1 MKNVIKMDTNTLRRL
16 AGPRSFERGEA
27 YFEDGRV
34 GSLVEDKGK
43 ITAFVHG
50 SSKYRVKLWN
60 EDGNLEY
67 ECSCPVGQDGD
78 FCKHCVAVG
87 LTWLA
92 GNDNKGKSTPSSGPK
107 VTFKDIRS
115 FLLTQ
120 DKEALTEMILDQA
133 AEDERL
139 RNKLLLQA
147 AGSKKEGINLTAYKQ
162 AIDNA
167 VNPDGYVGYYEMYDY
182 SQGIDEVVSSISEL
196 LKEGKAAGVIE
207 LCEYALRK
215 VEKAINHVDDSDGHM
230 GGILERLQELHLS
243 ACKKAKPDP
252 EALAKRLFDW
262 EISGEWDT
270 FYGAVKTY
278 AEVLGKKGLDIY
290 RQLAEEEWKKIK
302 PLGPD
307 ENDPDRYGLRFRV
320 THIMEDLAKESG
332 DIETLV
338 AIKSR
343 DLSNS
348 YAFLQIAEAYKES
361 GNRENALDWAERGL
375 KAFPKKPDSRL
386 MDFVAEEYH
395 RLKRHDE
402 AMKLIWAQ
410 FGENHSFHTY
420 DKLKTH
426 ADKTGDWSVWR
437 EKALEIIRKD
447 LKRNKNVG
455 KSPWPW
461 MRGNDYSLLVEIFL
475 FEKDEDAAW
484 KEANEGDCSD
494 SLWLRLAEARGKDHP
509 KDAIAVYQKMIN
521 PIVDRKN
528 NGAYEEARGLIL
540 KIKELMKRTGEES
553 KFASYLN
560 SVRTAHKPKR
570 NFMKLLERI

>member
-1 MKNVIKMDTNTLRRL
+1 MKGAIKMNTNTLRRL

-34 GSLVEDKGK
+34 GSLVEDKGE
-43 ITAFVHG
+43 ITAIIHG

-60 EDGNLEY
+60 EDDNLEY

-87 LTWLA
+87 LGWLA
-92 GNDNKGKSTPSSGPK
+92 GNDNKGKSIPSSGSK

-115 FLLTQ
+115 YLLTQ
-120 DKEALTEMILDQA
+120 DKETLTEMILDQA

-147 AGSKKEGINLTAYKQ
+147 AGSKKEGINLTAYRQ

-167 VNPDGYVGYYEMYDY
+167 VNPDGYVSYHEMYDY

-196 LKEGKAAGVIE
+196 LKKGKADGVIE

-215 VEKAINHVDDSDGHM
+215 VEKALNHVDDSNGHM

-243 ACKKAKPDP
+243 ACKKGRPDQ

-278 AEVLGKKGLDIY
+278 SEVLGKKGLTLY

-302 PLGPD
+302 PLGPAD
-307 ENDPDRYGLRFRV
+307 KDSDRYGRRFRV
-320 THIMEDLAKESG
+320 THMMEDLAKQSG
-332 DIETLV
+332 DIEALV
-338 AIKSR
+338 EIKSR

-348 YAFLQIAEAYKES
+348 YAFLNIAEAYKES
-361 GNRENALDWAERGL
+361 GNREMALDWAERGL
-375 KAFPKKPDSRL
+375 KAFPQKPDSRL

-395 RLKRHDE
+395 RQNRHDE

-410 FGENHSFHTY
+410 FEESHSFHTY

-426 ADKTGDWSVWR
+426 ADKTGDWPVWR
-437 EKALEIIRKD
+437 DAALKAIRED
-447 LKRNKNVG
+447 LKRNMKVG
-455 KSPWPW
+455 KSPW
-461 MRGNDYSLLVEIFL
+461 MRGHDYSLLVEIFL
-475 FEKDEDAAW
+475 FEKDADTAW
-484 KEANEGDCSD
+484 KEANDGGCSD
-494 SLWLRLAEARGKDHP
+494 SLWLTLAEARGKDHP
-509 KDAIAVYQKMIN
+509 KDSIGVYQKMIN
-521 PIVDRKN
+521 TIVDRKN
-528 NGAYEEARGLIL
+528 NSAYEEARGFIL
-540 KIKELMKRTGEES
+540 NIKALMTISGEES

-560 SVRTAHKPKR
+560 SVKTAHKPKR
-570 NFMKLLERI
+570 NFMKLLERIK

>member
-16 AGPRSFERGEA
+16 GGPRSFERGEA

-34 GSLVEDKGK
+34 GSLVEDKGR

-67 ECSCPVGQDGD
+67 ECSCPMGQDGD

-92 GNDNKGKSTPSSGPK
+92 GSDNKGKSAPSSGSK

-115 FLLTQ
+115 YLLMQ

-147 AGSKKEGINLTAYKQ
+147 AGSKKEGINLTAYRQ

-182 SQGIDEVVSSISEL
+182 SQGIDEVVSSISDL
-196 LKEGKAAGVIE
+196 LNKGKAAGVIE

-278 AEVLGKKGLDIY
+278 SEVLGKKGLALY

-302 PLGPD
+302 PLGPG
-307 ENDPDRYGLRFRV
+307 EKDPDRYGLRFRV
-320 THIMEDLAKESG
+320 RHIMEDLAKESG
-332 DIETLV
+332 DIEALV
-338 AIKSR
+338 AIMSR

-348 YAFLQIAEAYKES
+348 YAFLNIAEIYKES
-361 GNRENALDWAERGL
+361 GNREKGLEWAERGL
-375 KAFPKKPDSRL
+375 KAFPQKPDSML

-395 RLKRHDE
+395 RQNRHDE

-410 FGENHSFHTY
+410 FEESHSLHTY

-426 ADKTGDWSVWR
+426 ADKTGDWQVWR
-437 EKALEIIRKD
+437 EKALKAIRED
-447 LKRNKNVG
+447 LKQNKNIG

-475 FEKDEDAAW
+475 FEKDADAAW

-494 SLWLRLAEARGKDHP
+494 SLWLRLAEVREKEHP
-509 KDAIAVYQKMIN
+509 KDTIAVYQKMIN
-521 PIVDRKN
+521 PIVNRKN
-528 NGAYEEARGLIL
+528 NSSYEEARGLIL
-540 KIKELMKRTGEES
+540 KIKALMTRTGEES

-560 SVRTAHKPKR
+560 SVKIAHKPKR

>member
-1 MKNVIKMDTNTLRRL
+1 MKNAIKMDTKTLRRL

-27 YFEDGRV
+27 YFEDGRA
-34 GSLVEDKGK
+34 GRLVEDKGR

-60 EDGNLEY
+60 EDGGLEY

-92 GNDNKGKSTPSSGPK
+92 GNDGKGKSAHSSGSK

-115 FLLTQ
+115 YLLTQ
-120 DKEALTEMILDQA
+120 DKETLAEMILDQA
-133 AEDERL
+133 AADERL

-147 AGSKKEGINLTAYKQ
+147 AGSKKEGINLTAYRQ

-182 SQGIDEVVSSISEL
+182 SQGIDEVVSSVSEL
-196 LKEGKAAGVIE
+196 LKNGKAAGVIE

-243 ACKKAKPDP
+243 ACKEAGPDP
-252 EALAKRLFDW
+252 ESLAKRLFDW

-278 AEVLGKKGLDIY
+278 SEVLGKKGLDIY

-302 PLGPD
+302 PLGPAD
-307 ENDPDRYGLRFRV
+307 KDSDRYGRRFRV
-320 THIMEDLAKESG
+320 TQIMEDLAKQTG
-332 DIETLV
+332 DIEALV
-338 AIKSR
+338 TIKSR
-343 DLSNS
+343 DLSSS
-348 YAFLQIAEAYKES
+348 YAFLQIAEIYKEY
-361 GNRENALDWAERGL
+361 GNREKALDWAERGL
-375 KAFPKKPDSRL
+375 RAFPKRPDSRL

-410 FGENHSFHTY
+410 FEENHSFHTY

-426 ADKTGDWSVWR
+426 ADKTGGWPAWR

-447 LKRNKNVG
+447 LKRNMNAG
-455 KSPWPW
+455 KSPW
-461 MRGNDYSLLVEIFL
+461 MRGHDHSLLVEIFL
-475 FEKDEDAAW
+475 FEKDADAAW

-494 SLWLRLAEARGKDHP
+494 SLWLRLAEMREKDHP
-509 KDAIAVYQKMIN
+509 NDTIAVYQKMVN

-528 NGAYEEARGLIL
+528 NVAYEEAKWLIL
-540 KIKELMKRTGEES
+540 KIKGLMTRTGEES

-560 SVRTAHKPKR
+560 SVKIAHKPKR